1 MRKLVIFFAVIMLIS
16 CSNRDNKSC
25 DNAVLYGYVTICL
38 PQIKGMTECSA
49 HPIVQQITQQYLAS
63 GPVLGYYLN
72 NEMYKQIYLYKP
84 GETAI
89 DEYFMIYG
97 DYLRENYRATESDL
111 EIMERNL
118 AQTLF
123 EGDNFNQISSKVEE
137 VYGTLTPGKP
147 VLLEKYSP
155 HPNVRTMIVLIKYQN
170 ETGERNVVSAV
181 DCILVKNR
189 LMTLAYYVAYSGG
202 KSIDTV
208 KEKNN
213 TVVKKLMEIN

>member
-1 MRKLVIFFAVIMLIS
+1 MRKLVVFFAVIMLVS
-16 CSNRDNKSC
+16 CANRDNKSC
-25 DNAVLYGYVTICL
+25 DNAVLYGYVNICL
-38 PQIKGMTECSA
+38 PRIKGMTECRT
-49 HPIVQQITQQYLAS
+49 HPIVQQITRQYQAS

-97 DYLRENYRATESDL
+97 DYLRENFRATESDL
-111 EIMERNL
+111 EIMEKNL

-123 EGDNFNQISSKVEE
+123 EGDNFKQISSKVEE

-189 LMTLAYYVAYSGG
+189 LISLAYYVAYSGG

-213 TVVKKLMEIN
+213 AVVKKLMEIN